1 MVRVVNYCQH
11 PYKGSTTPESL
22 NFNQLGLEEHGIKI
36 IPYVFKK
43 EERKTFEE
51 GNFKRWLADLEERGT
66 CITLWKGK
74 FKVTICQEDYA
85 NMKVVGA
92 LFIPNVSM
100 FNLYPDLLNKREK
113 KLLSAGVLSY
123 TNRPTRLKAQEMLK
137 EILTAKSNNQPNLLM
152 LLNNVRWSVEIVDI
166 CGRVIFPKKGTPP
179 IKLSE
184 NSANLLLDK
193 ELNKLKLRWEALNN
207 GKK

>member
-1 MVRVVNYCQH
+1 
-11 PYKGSTTPESL
+11 
-22 NFNQLGLEEHGIKI
+22 
-36 IPYVFKK
+36 
-43 EERKTFEE
+43 
-51 GNFKRWLADLEERGT
+51 
-66 CITLWKGK
+66 
-74 FKVTICQEDYA
+74 
-85 NMKVVGA
+85 MKVVGA
-92 LFIPNVSM
+92 LFIPNASM
-100 FNLYPDLLNKREK
+100 FALYPTLLNKREK

-123 TNRPTRLKAQEMLK
+123 ANREVRSKGKILLT

-166 CGRVIFPKKGTPP
+166 CGRVIFPKKGAPP

-184 NSANLLLDK
+184 NSASLLLDK